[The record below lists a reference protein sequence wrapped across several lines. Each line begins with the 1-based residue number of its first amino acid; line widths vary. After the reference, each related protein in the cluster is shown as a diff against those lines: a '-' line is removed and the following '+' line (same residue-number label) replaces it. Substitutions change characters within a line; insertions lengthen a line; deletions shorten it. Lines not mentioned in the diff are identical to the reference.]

1 MPRNKISDIIEGR
14 ILQLLQQGYSQPR
27 IIHILKV
34 DGIHISQ
41 PTVSNVKRKIGR
53 QRNSESKI
61 KIYRKKPS
69 QTTSIVNKVIKKIDV
84 EDPPTQRAIA
94 KSLRISQST
103 VSNIIKNSGFILRKK
118 TKVHKLTSSNIIKRR
133 ERSRQIYRRLA
144 RQRYK
149 RFITTD
155 EAWFHLDTSSGKR
168 KVCYIKKTDP
178 DYNRMIIQQNTSRP
192 KGFMVWGGVST
203 QDKTTL
209 RLVAPGTKVNSN
221 YYINKVLKP
230 FLPRDVP
237 RLFSK
242 KQKRKWYFHQD
253 SAPSHTS
260 KETIQ
265 YLNENKINY
274 IKPEEWMPASPDA
287 APMDYAIWG
296 YLKQQLNRTDTK
308 SLDEL

>member
-118 TKVHKLTSSNIIKRR
+118 RKLHKLTSSNIIKRR
-133 ERSRQIYRRLA
+133 ERSRQLYRRLA
-144 RQRYK
+144 HQRYK

-155 EAWFHLDTSSGKR
+155 EAWFHLDASSGKR

-203 QDKTTL
+203 QGNTTL

-230 FLPRDVP
+230 FLTRDVP
-237 RLFSK
+237 
-242 KQKRKWYFHQD
+242 H
-253 SAPSHTS
+253 SAPSPTS